1 MKSSFV
7 VLVFVLSPVRARQL
21 EVYRGMKRVA
31 AIAAIML
38 FVACLA
44 RAQGVA
50 RLAQPPDLMV
60 SVWYNGGK
68 ARAPML
74 SPFAPNSR
82 EEWLLQPES
91 PKLRLSV
98 TECSETFSGR
108 AGTRIVRG
116 QRRNPRRLP
125 SKSRPT
131 GIECGLAAGAP

>member
-1 MKSSFV
+1 
-7 VLVFVLSPVRARQL
+7 
-21 EVYRGMKRVA
+21 MKRVA

-60 SVWYNGGK
+60 SVSYNGGK

-74 SPFAPNSR
+74 SPIAPNSR
-82 EEWLLQPES
+82 EESLLQPES

-98 TECSETFSGR
+98 TDCSQTFSGR
-108 AGTRIVRG
+108 AGTRNRT
-116 QRRNPRRLP
+116 RTT
-125 SKSRPT
+125 S
-131 GIECGLAAGAP
+131 